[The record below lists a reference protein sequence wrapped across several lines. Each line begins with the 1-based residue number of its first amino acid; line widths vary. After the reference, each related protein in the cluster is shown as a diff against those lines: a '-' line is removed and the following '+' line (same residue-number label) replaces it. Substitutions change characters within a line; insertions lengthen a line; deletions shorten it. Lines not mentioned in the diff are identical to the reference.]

1 MEILEV
7 CILIIDWG
15 DGNNSILEYM
25 GIGYFDE
32 LELYWVQYGGYYIY
46 IDNFGMLELFFQ
58 DSFLIFVVR
67 NIE

>member
-1 MEILEV
+1 MEIVVKVVFGKIIYLRLFYLMEILEV

-32 LELYWVQYGGYYIY
+32 LELYWV
-46 IDNFGMLELFFQ
+46 
-58 DSFLIFVVR
+58 
-67 NIE
+67 